1 MNNLSFWITVIF
13 FGRLFSSIHVFFSFF
28 KYKSIYS
35 NCTWSLVWL
44 ECDYFILRTVV
55 IFHPKSESFSFGLQC
70 FDCKPLFASFVC
82 RTLFAIRD
90 TLAVCTLEKIST
102 MTEWTWFELGKFILS
117 AMIVLCGVKFA
128 RNNIAIAWRK
138 HRAAHSIWWLAFTI
152 RGSACDT
159 NISCF

>member
-1 MNNLSFWITVIF
+1 MNNCYFPWSLIF
-13 FGRLFSSIHVFFSFF
+13 INSCFFFSFQIQIDLF
-28 KYKSIYS
+28 K
-35 NCTWSLVWL
+35 LH
-44 ECDYFILRTVV
+44 V
-55 IFHPKSESFSFGLQC
+55 IFGLVGMWLFYFANCCNFSPEKRIFLIGLQC

-82 RTLFAIRD
+82 RALFAIRD

-117 AMIVLCGVKFA
+117 AMIVLCGVKFP